1 MIRVLQ
7 NDATNR
13 FCSIKTTQGERWGVK
28 WFQRGAYGQSTHCEA
43 VTNWDSC
50 AALVG
55 THYHVASRQIKQLS
69 GIVMPP
75 RVPPVRV
82 VASGA
87 VCVDVVAPRY
97 TGFQAPKPLAI

>member
-1 MIRVLQ
+1 MIRALR
-7 NDATNR
+7 NNAINR
-13 FCSIKTTQGERWGVK
+13 FGSIKTTRGEKWGVK
-28 WFQRGAYGQSTHCEA
+28 WFQRGAQGQSTHCEA

-55 THYHVASRQIKQLS
+55 THHHVTSRQIKQLS

-87 VCVDVVAPRY
+87 VCVDVVAPRC
-97 TGFQAPKPLAI
+97 TGFKTPKSLKI